1 MNVVILR
8 EWPISDVQTTG
19 RLVVIDG
26 NEIIFKAKTMELGWN
41 NNERGVSCIPT
52 GTYDVEMTHSPKYG
66 RMMYLVK
73 DVPGR
78 SGIRI
83 HSANFASQLLGCISL
98 GSDFMDINKDG
109 LKDVV
114 NSRDTVKNF
123 ETIMKG
129 QPFKL
134 VIH

>member
-1 MNVVILR
+1 
-8 EWPISDVQTTG
+8 
-19 RLVVIDG
+19 
-26 NEIIFKAKTMELGWN
+26 
-41 NNERGVSCIPT
+41 
-52 GTYDVEMTHSPKYG
+52 
-66 RMMYLVK
+66 MYLVK

-123 ETIMKG
+123 EAIMKG

-134 VIH
+134 IIH